1 MICKKCMQIQAR
13 GSEVGYRVFILNRCW
28 VERKGVKPAS
38 QLIGIPDGRTY
49 VITDKLIS
57 KSSFTLI
64 KGFCW
69 SIFRLTL
76 GQQGSKEN

>member
-13 GSEVGYRVFILNRCW
+13 GYGVRAEVGYRVFILNRCW

-49 VITDKLIS
+49 VMTDKLIS

-64 KGFCW
+64 KGFC
-69 SIFRLTL
+69 
-76 GQQGSKEN
+76 